1 LPNGSGWT
9 NLPSDA
15 TKLAKN
21 SYAMP
26 NPLGAVPALVVAQE
40 WIGSNQASATVPP
53 VSYETNTVADCT
65 YGGSTTYQRS
75 VTTDK
80 WGAVTYGSW
89 VYVTDSCAP
98 PPPPPPVDPSCANGA
113 SDYPICTPPNSGG
126 GGNDCTNG
134 ASDYPTC
141 TPPKCT
147 NGATDYPTCT
157 PPRCTNGATDYP
169 TCTPPV
175 CVNGATNYPTCT
187 FPPQLPV
194 GNCDAVDG
202 PLSGGRRS

>member
-75 VTTDK
+75 VTTDE

-89 VYVTDSCAP
+89 VYLTDSCAP
-98 PPPPPPVDPSCANGA
+98 PPPPPPVDRSCAPCSVGA
-113 SDYPICTPPNSGG
+113 SPIPLAGQDTH
-126 GGNDCTNG
+126 G
-134 ASDYPTC
+134 AVQSSY
-141 TPPKCT
+141 
-147 NGATDYPTCT
+147 
-157 PPRCTNGATDYP
+157 
-169 TCTPPV
+169 
-175 CVNGATNYPTCT
+175 
-187 FPPQLPV
+187 
-194 GNCDAVDG
+194 
-202 PLSGGRRS
+202 